1 MIKYLAFILLAAV
14 GAAMPAAAQ
23 NNEEESFRNELS
35 YGINFNS
42 NGGLIGG
49 AFIRSSFFVS
59 EKMYQFGGIEIVEVK
74 HPKEN
79 RLYSSQ
85 TGDFFIAG
93 KQNYLFVVRPHYGR
107 ELVLFKKA
115 AESGVQVNAVGAV
128 GPSLG
133 LLVPYY
139 INFNY
144 GGRGAGADDI
154 RTEQYDPALHGRLES
169 VQGSAGLF
177 EGISETKINVGLH
190 AKAGLSFEYGRY
202 NESITGIE
210 VGFLVEAYPKDLI
223 IIPQAENRQV
233 FSSVYLNLYY
243 GRRK

>member
-1 MIKYLAFILLAAV
+1 MFRYLALILAVAFGLAL
-14 GAAMPAAAQ
+14 PATAQ
-23 NNEEESFRNELS
+23 TNEEESFQNELS

-49 AFIRSSFFVS
+49 AFVRSAYYMN
-59 EKMYQFGGIEIVEVK
+59 ERMYQFGGLEVVEVK

-79 RLYSSQ
+79 RLYNLGA
-85 TGDFFIAG
+85 GDFFIAG

-107 ELVLFKKA
+107 ELVLFRKA
-115 AESGVQVNAVGAV
+115 AESGVQVNAVGAA

-139 INFNY
+139 IRYDY
-144 GGRGAGADDI
+144 GGQGARDI
-154 RTEQYDPALHGRLES
+154 RTEQYDPDKHRSLDRI
-169 VQGSAGLF
+169 QGTANFLQGL
-177 EGISETKINVGLH
+177 GETKFNLGVHL
-190 AKAGLSFEYGRY
+190 KAGLSFEYGRY
-202 NESITGIE
+202 QESITGIE
-210 VGFLVEAYPKDLI
+210 VGFAVEAYPKKMV
-223 IIPQAENRQV
+223 IIPQAESSQV

>member
-1 MIKYLAFILLAAV
+1 MAKYLALVLLALAL
-14 GAAMPAAAQ
+14 GFALPATAQ
-23 NNEEESFRNELS
+23 SSEEEDFQHELN

-49 AFIRSSFFVS
+49 GFIRSSFYMH
-59 EKMYQFGGIEIVEVK
+59 ERMYQFGAIEIVEVK

-79 RLYSSQ
+79 RLYSAE

-107 ELVLFKKA
+107 QLVLFRKA
-115 AESGVQVNAVGAV
+115 PESGVQVNAIGAV

-139 INFNY
+139 VRYNY
-144 GGRGAGADDI
+144 GGTAAQDV
-154 RTEQYDPALHGRLES
+154 RTEQYDPERHRSLENI
-169 VQGSAGLF
+169 QGNANVF
-177 EGISETKINVGLH
+177 EGFGQTSVNVGAH
-190 AKAGLSFEYGRY
+190 VKGGLSFEYGRY
-202 NESITGIE
+202 RESIAGIE
-210 VGFLVEAYPKDLI
+210 VGFMLEAYPKELV
-223 IIPQAENRQV
+223 IIPQASNEQL
-233 FSSVYLNLYY
+233 FTSVYLNLYY